1 MNLRGLRIGARLGL
15 GFGVILA
22 ALVGVLVF
30 GSVLSS
36 NNREKLISGFGSAN
50 GKVMLATRMKG
61 ALLESGI
68 SMRNIGLQ
76 SDVSA
81 MQKDEADVK
90 VKQKEYADARDK
102 LSATGLSEA
111 ETKIV
116 SDIAAIDGEIA
127 KPFKDA
133 LAQASAFNSE
143 GAAKIIGE
151 KIGPMNQQEVVLIDK
166 LIEAEQ
172 VSARQIQDDVVSS
185 AKKES
190 LGLSAFGVAILA
202 IAIIV
207 SWVLTRSITA
217 PLRDA
222 VVVAQRVAAG
232 ELNSN
237 VTVSGRDE
245 ISELLQAL
253 KDMDDSLLK
262 IVSEVRQGTDAI
274 ATASAEIATGNSDL
288 SSRTESQASS
298 LEQTASSMEE
308 LTDTVRQN
316 AENARQANQLVVS
329 ASEFAQKGGKVVG
342 QVVTTMGSIKE
353 SSRKIVDIIGVIDGI
368 AFQTN
373 ILALNA
379 AVEAARAGEQG
390 RGFAVVAAEVRNL
403 AQRSAGAAKEIKTL
417 IGDSVEKV
425 DLGSKMVD
433 EAGKTMGDM
442 VTSVQHVADIMSEI
456 TAASAEQSSGISEVN
471 QAITQM
477 DEMTQQ
483 NAALVEQA
491 AAAAESLQEQAGML
505 AEAVSVFKLGDHD
518 NMPRR
523 QVRAPVPTPAR
534 RSAAPAPAPAALD
547 AASTAAPGSAVATRA
562 PERPRMPVVAPGN
575 NDDWEEF

>member
-15 GFGVILA
+15 GFGAILA
-22 ALVGVLVF
+22 ALVAVLVF
-30 GSVLSS
+30 GSFLSS

-50 GKVMLATRMKG
+50 AKVTLATRMKG
-61 ALLESGI
+61 SLLESGI

-90 VKQKEYADARDK
+90 VKQKDYADARDK
-102 LSATGLSEA
+102 LSATGLSEG

-116 SDIAAIDGEIA
+116 SEIAAIDEAIA

-133 LAQASAFNSE
+133 LAQAAAFNSE

-151 KIGPMNQQEVVLIDK
+151 KIGPLNQQEVVLIDK

-172 VSARQIQDDVVSS
+172 ASARQIQDDVVSS

-190 LGLSAFGVAILA
+190 LALSAFGVAILA
-202 IAIIV
+202 IAIFV
-207 SWVLTRSITA
+207 SWILTRSITA

-237 VTVSGRDE
+237 LVVSGRDE

-298 LEQTASSMEE
+298 LEETASSMEE

-329 ASEFAQKGGKVVG
+329 ASEFARKGGKVVG

-425 DLGSKMVD
+425 DLGSKLVD

-491 AAAAESLQEQAGML
+491 AAAAESLQEQAALL
-505 AEAVSVFKLGDHD
+505 ADAVSVFKLGDLD
-518 NMPRR
+518 RTAVR
-523 QVRAPVPTPAR
+523 RAPPPAPAPR
-534 RSAAPAPAPAALD
+534 PAPAPAPSAQDAP
-547 AASTAAPGSAVATRA
+547 AASGSAVATRA
-562 PERPRMPVVAPGN
+562 QERPRMPVVAPGN